1 MHPTLAP
8 PPLFF
13 IDNFSGGYSQKS
25 IDLCKTWNYLTPW
38 QVHLPS
44 IDLRDR
50 KGLWA
55 PCFSKQINGILNWR
69 FLYFQQHFKKATFL
83 YVSSNIN
90 YYEFFFNV
98 AAIDACQPR
107 FFFFSSNK
115 ICQMYAISF
124 VFLFSLMMYN
134 LHIVSLCHTYS
145 YFLELN
151 KIKWEWTT
159 VLIQWFN
166 ENLKSPKFQYLPVIW
181 DEVY

>member
-8 PPLFF
+8 PPSLFF

-25 IDLCKTWNYLTPW
+25 IDLCKTCNYLTPW

-90 YYEFFFNV
+90 YYQFFFNV

-107 FFFFSSNK
+107 FFFSVAIRYAKYMQFPLCFSFHWWC
-115 ICQMYAISF
+115 IIYI
-124 VFLFSLMMYN
+124 L
-134 LHIVSLCHTYS
+134 
-145 YFLELN
+145 
-151 KIKWEWTT
+151 
-159 VLIQWFN
+159 
-166 ENLKSPKFQYLPVIW
+166 
-181 DEVY
+181 